1 MDSDS
6 DESDLYAALAD
17 SERIVNGSVSL
28 DLDSI
33 KSRKSVTSIQ
43 TSLASLADKEGANHS
58 QSSVSAIKARF
69 ERVSTTST
77 SNNTISTPSASNN
90 STLNSRKFFR
100 ADKISTPSLLSHT
113 LQPSPKRQSA
123 STPDVKNPPAGPI
136 KRGSNARKHSY
147 SENDDYNN
155 NLVANTAPV
164 PNNTQMHRNL
174 LTSTESLSNFLFDAT
189 TTTTTSNPT
198 PITTTKPAP
207 PQNLNQTMT
216 PSEEYLF
223 NFMSNTSTS
232 STEPTRIPLN
242 DTFMSTDS
250 VNIPASIVQ
259 SAIRRNT
266 LMDAPEERRNQ
277 AAIDRSTGSLYDYD
291 YGHEDEIP
299 QARVFAGESEER
311 LSESRNNIALSSA
324 SLNAIARNEFMP
336 NAGFKR
342 ASMGEP
348 RASYVKIQP
357 HQQSNR
363 PTAASQDIIPQHQS
377 RNNNSHL
384 ASKQNQISSPSSRN
398 KVSFSQEVGMN
409 RNYQEAPL
417 GSVNQE
423 TRDSASF
430 WDVYHEIDADGVS
443 SSLKAL
449 NPSTLYLN
457 TAPHIPKSNIELP
470 QVQIEQCES
479 DQDLGLQQVR
489 SSQANAMVQPVAT
502 VPTPDAPYA
511 KGAPSQ
517 RPEPFQPPIFPK
529 DPPADNSACSKANV
543 RKINTHQPTNAA
555 PDFSFEKL
563 RASIGTGTPVLR
575 NSITKPVKAPI
586 IHSGASAA
594 VQQELSDVTIENS
607 ETLAFNVDTLPIA
620 DQAHPKMPAGYTFNN
635 CKFEYALPSAS
646 VTALAADI
654 QNRKDKQRMKL
665 GSMDMRPTSRGS
677 APNNS
682 VRAVKSLGPSDN
694 DEETSA
700 GYPSGPDLTLS
711 DLSTDAAEFTQ
722 NERPTKARS
731 FSESVPY
738 PGSLSRPY
746 GAASLKSGISR
757 AATRGAD
764 ATNDIAGSSFGW
776 SQLSQ
781 TSAPVWKGSLES
793 GNANRRSLQGEISN
807 HSQHS
812 HNVLDRRDYWQKVAE
827 ADLQDEIE
835 MERSRHP
842 QHRLPEDVALLKKKR
857 APISF
862 RPTEALLRKKHQ
874 DLDHVNAELVHLSHL
889 LSDKRAQLKLREAAL
904 EVREARIAEAQE
916 RIEIDVQDLLTK
928 RLKDRD
934 ASLKKEMEAIIF
946 ESDTSL
952 AVLAK
957 ENRRLVVSNKELAAA
972 NRRLRDQSRLMME
985 AIRERDVREL
995 ELHNHIKQQKER
1007 IDRLKK
1013 NLSSVKP
1020 SNLVIERAPVTP
1032 LLYLK
1037 HAHHGATTQTVPTY
1051 ILTAQEF
1058 DASPKKVSDTTPELM
1073 DVILVLLRTH
1083 FMMLQ
1088 ITEENSDPLLK
1099 ASKVLDGI
1107 FQTNSAEV
1115 FVSTQKAAVVPN

>member
-1 MDSDS
+1 S
-6 DESDLYAALAD
+6 
-17 SERIVNGSVSL
+17 
-28 DLDSI
+28 
-33 KSRKSVTSIQ
+33 
-43 TSLASLADKEGANHS
+43 
-58 QSSVSAIKARF
+58 
-69 ERVSTTST
+69 
-77 SNNTISTPSASNN
+77 
-90 STLNSRKFFR
+90 
-100 ADKISTPSLLSHT
+100 
-113 LQPSPKRQSA
+113 
-123 STPDVKNPPAGPI
+123 I

-164 PNNTQMHRNL
+164 PNNTQLHRNL
-174 LTSTESLSNFLFDAT
+174 LTSTESLSNFLFDDDATPTSSHPPPIRQKAT
-189 TTTTTSNPT
+189 TTTSKPARITTS
-198 PITTTKPAP
+198 KAAP

-223 NFMSNTSTS
+223 NFMSSTSAS

-242 DTFMSTDS
+242 DTFTSTDS
-250 VNIPASIVQ
+250 IKIAAPIVQ

-266 LMDAPEERRNQ
+266 LMDAPKERRNQ

-291 YGHEDEIP
+291 YGREDENP
-299 QARVFAGESEER
+299 QAGGFASESEEMLR
-311 LSESRNNIALSSA
+311 ESHNNIALSSA
-324 SLNAIARNEFMP
+324 SLTAIARNEFMP

-348 RASYVKIQP
+348 RASFVKIQP

-377 RNNNSHL
+377 RNNNAHL

-398 KVSFSQEVGMN
+398 KVSFSQEIGMN
-409 RNYQEAPL
+409 RNYQETRL
-417 GSVNQE
+417 GSVDQE

-457 TAPHIPKSNIELP
+457 TAPHIPKPNIELP
-470 QVQIEQCES
+470 QVQIEQYEA
-479 DQDLGLQQVR
+479 DQDLVHQQSRNIPHPSELQQSQHFFEQHHNQGLQQVR
-489 SSQANAMVQPVAT
+489 SSQANAMVQPVAA

-517 RPEPFQPPIFPK
+517 RPEPFQTPIFPK
-529 DPPADNSACSKANV
+529 DPPADNSACSNTNV
-543 RKINTHQPTNAA
+543 RKINTHQPTNSA

-575 NSITKPVKAPI
+575 NSITKPGKIPI
-586 IHSGASAA
+586 IYSGTSAA
-594 VQQELSDVTIENS
+594 ALQDLPNVTVENS
-607 ETLAFNVDTLPIA
+607 ETLAFNADTLPTA
-620 DQAHPKMPAGYTFNN
+620 EQAHPKVPAGYTFNN

-646 VTALAADI
+646 LAASAVHAVPSSTLVGLAQVPHFPFQGPSEPERQAANESTIDGPAI
-654 QNRKDKQRMKL
+654 KATAQRTT
-665 GSMDMRPTSRGS
+665 DMLQSHGS
-677 APNNS
+677 ARNS
-682 VRAVKSLGPSDN
+682 VRAVKSLGQSNN
-694 DEETSA
+694 DEDTSA

-722 NERPTKARS
+722 NERSTKTRS

-746 GAASLKSGISR
+746 GRASLKSGISR

-764 ATNDIAGSSFGW
+764 AAYDVAGSSYGW
-776 SQLSQ
+776 SQFSQ
-781 TSAPVWKGSLES
+781 TGAPVWKGTS
-793 GNANRRSLQGEISN
+793 GSASANRRSLQGEISK

-812 HNVLDRRDYWQKVAE
+812 HNVLERRDYWQEDPEPDV
-827 ADLQDEIE
+827 QDEIE
-835 MERSRHP
+835 IERSRHS
-842 QHRLPEDVALLKKKR
+842 QHCLPENPALFKKKR

-874 DLDHVNAELVHLSHL
+874 ELDHVNTELVHLSQL
-889 LSDKRAQLKLREAAL
+889 LSDKKAQLKLREAAL

-916 RIEIDVQDLLTK
+916 RIEIDVQDLLMK

-985 AIRERDVREL
+985 AIRDRDVREL
-995 ELHNHIKQQKER
+995 DLHNQIKQQKER

-1013 NLSSVKP
+1013 NLSSVNP

-1032 LLYLK
+1032 MLHFK
-1037 HAHHGATTQTVPTY
+1037 HPHHRVELESKGRHAMQTASTQTVPTRVS
-1051 ILTAQEF
+1051 IAQEL
-1058 DASPKKVSDTTPELM
+1058 DTQETKVSDATPELM

-1088 ITEENSDPLLK
+1088 ITEENSDPFFK

-1107 FQTNSAEV
+1107 FQTNSTEV
-1115 FVSTQKAAVVPN
+1115 FVSAQKATVVPN